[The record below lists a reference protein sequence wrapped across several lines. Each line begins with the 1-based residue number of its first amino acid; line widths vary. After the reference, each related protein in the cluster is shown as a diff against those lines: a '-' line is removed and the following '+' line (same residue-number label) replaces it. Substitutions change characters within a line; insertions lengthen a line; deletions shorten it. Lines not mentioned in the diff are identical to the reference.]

1 MPDLEKTFSQRL
13 LRWAR
18 DCDRP
23 MPWKGELDPYKIWL
37 SEIILQQ
44 TRVAQGR
51 PYYERFLA
59 RFPDLKALAAAE
71 EDEVIRLWQ
80 GLGYYTRARNLLRAA
95 RDIRDR
101 FGGRFPDRYA
111 QILSLPGIGPY
122 TAAAIAS
129 FAFGLPHAVLD
140 GNVIRVLTRIFGIDE
155 AMDKSAGR
163 ARLQSLANRLINRKA
178 PGSYNQAIMDLGAT
192 VCLPLNPHCPDC
204 PFARDCTAYL
214 RGNPAA
220 YPVKSKRRKKRK
232 RILHYLALEENE
244 KLAIRKREE
253 KDIWRGLYEFPL
265 IESGKALSAKE
276 LLNDPLLE
284 NAALKGNADERAHL
298 QSIRHELTHQTLEI
312 RFFHFQLEW
321 KKPPPF
327 EMIAIDKLN
336 KFAFPKPI
344 ENLLK
349 EKFLYLGLD

>member
-1 MPDLEKTFSQRL
+1 MPDLEITFSQRL

-18 DCDRP
+18 DLDRP
-23 MPWKGELDPYKIWL
+23 MPWKGERDPYKIWL

-59 RFPDLKALAAAE
+59 RFPDIKALAAAE

-95 RDIRDR
+95 REIENR
-101 FGGRFPDRYA
+101 FEGRFPDQYE

-155 AMDKSAGR
+155 ASDKSAGR
-163 ARLQSLANRLINRKA
+163 ARLQKLAGQLIDREA
-178 PGSYNQAIMDLGAT
+178 PGIYNQAIMDLGAT
-192 VCLPLNPHCPDC
+192 LCLPLNPRCRDC
-204 PFARDCTAYL
+204 PFASDCTARL
-214 RGNPAA
+214 QGNPTA
-220 YPVKSKRRKKRK
+220 YPVKGKRREKRK
-232 RILHYLALEENE
+232 RILHYLALEENQR
-244 KLAIRKREE
+244 LAIRKRDE
-253 KDIWRGLYEFPL
+253 KDIWQGLYEFPL
-265 IESGKALSAKE
+265 IESGKALSVRE
-276 LLNDPLLE
+276 LLKYPLLE
-284 NAALKGNADERAHL
+284 HAVLQGAPDESAHL
-298 QSIRHELTHQTLEI
+298 QSVRHELTHQSLEI
-312 RFFHFQLEW
+312 RFFHFQVEW
-321 KKPPPF
+321 RKPSPF

>member
-1 MPDLEKTFSQRL
+1 MSDLKEMFSQRL
-13 LRWAR
+13 LHWAR
-18 DCDRP
+18 DLDRP
-23 MPWKGELDPYKIWL
+23 MPWKGERDPYKIWL

-59 RFPDLKALAAAE
+59 RFPDLNSLAAAE

-95 RDIRDR
+95 REIETR
-101 FGGRFPDRYA
+101 FEGRFPDRYE

-140 GNVIRVLTRIFGIDE
+140 GNVIRVLTRTFGIDE
-155 AMDKSAGR
+155 AIDKSAGR
-163 ARLQSLANRLINRKA
+163 AKLQKLAGQLIDRDA
-178 PGSYNQAIMDLGAT
+178 PGIYNQAIMDLGAT
-192 VCLPLNPHCPDC
+192 LCLPLNPRCTDC
-204 PFARDCTAYL
+204 PIAPDCTAL
-214 RGNPAA
+214 LQENPTA
-220 YPVKSKRRKKRK
+220 YPVKGKRRKKRR
-232 RILHYLALEENE
+232 RILHYLALEE
-244 KLAIRKREE
+244 KQSLAIRKREE
-253 KDIWRGLYEFPL
+253 KDIWQGLYEFPL
-265 IESGKALSAKE
+265 VESERALSVNE
-276 LLNDPLLE
+276 LLQCPPLE
-284 NAALKGNADERAHL
+284 HAALKGKIDEGAHL
-298 QSIRHELTHQTLEI
+298 MSIRHELTHQTLEI
-312 RFFHFQLEW
+312 RFFHFQVEW
-321 KKPPPF
+321 RKPSPF
-327 EMIAIDKLN
+327 QMIAIDKLN